1 MKFSLQY
8 RYFIATLSL
17 KRTEGELVLMM
28 FTVLLYIPLV
38 LMIIFSFL
46 TVESF
51 AQWTIPNSDTINNQK
66 INFSTYESN
75 DSNLKIDYPS
85 DWILMENS
93 SSSIEFRPQTSSQSG
108 EFVKMSV
115 IPLASKSITMQS
127 IVAETLKNKS
137 NTLDNFQLQDT
148 NIVPNLQNIPMHKLV
163 YSYTNSNN
171 EKIMQLDF
179 GMINNNQLYLF
190 SFISSPSVYYN
201 YIPTVDKM
209 IGSISKYFKE
219 NSLTKVASEVVKPV
233 SENVKALGNEDA
245 DITVIEFAD
254 YRCPFCHKFHE
265 ETFDKVVTNFLNT
278 GKAKYLFKDLVVN
291 DRGEYKG
298 SMQAAV
304 ASHCAAEQGKYWEY
318 SKEIFKN
325 FKPEP
330 QHWINLD
337 SLITFAN
344 NIQIQDIGKFKSCV
358 ESNKYQNQIQESG
371 TLAKQLGITGT
382 PSFVILKNDKIE
394 TTFPGAVPYEYFE
407 NTLNALAL
415 K

>member
-1 MKFSLQY
+1 
-8 RYFIATLSL
+8 
-17 KRTEGELVLMM
+17 
-28 FTVLLYIPLV
+28 
-38 LMIIFSFL
+38 MILFSFL

-93 SSSIEFRPQTSSQSG
+93 SSSIEFHPQTNSQSG
-108 EFVKMSV
+108 EFVKVSG
-115 IPLASKSITMQS
+115 IPLASKYITMQS

-137 NTLDNFQLQDT
+137 NTLDNFQLQET
-148 NIVPNLQNIPMHKLV
+148 NSVPNLQNIPMHKLV

-179 GMINNNQLYLF
+179 GMINNDQLYLF

-201 YIPTVDKM
+201 YMPTVEKM
-209 IGSISKYFKE
+209 IGSISKYFQE
-219 NSLTKVASEVVKPV
+219 ISLTKVASEVVKPV

-304 ASHCAAEQGKYWEY
+304 ASHCAAEQGKYWEF

-344 NIQIQDIGKFKSCV
+344 NTQIQDIGKFKSCV
-358 ESNKYQNQIQESG
+358 ESNKYQHQIQESG

-394 TTFPGAVPYEYFE
+394 TIFPGAVPYEYFE

>member
-1 MKFSLQY
+1 
-8 RYFIATLSL
+8 
-17 KRTEGELVLMM
+17 
-28 FTVLLYIPLV
+28 
-38 LMIIFSFL
+38 MILFSFL

-219 NSLTKVASEVVKPV
+219 TSLTKVASEVVKPV
-233 SENVKALGNEDA
+233 SENVKPLGNEDA

>member
-1 MKFSLQY
+1 
-8 RYFIATLSL
+8 
-17 KRTEGELVLMM
+17 MM
-28 FTVLLYIPLV
+28 FTILLSIPLV
-38 LMIIFSFL
+38 MMITFSFL
-46 TVESF
+46 PVESF
-51 AQWTIPNSDTINNQK
+51 GQWTIPNSDSLNKQK
-66 INFSTYESN
+66 INFSTYESK

-85 DWILMENS
+85 NWSLMENS
-93 SSSIEFRPQTSSQSG
+93 TSSVVFRPPTSSHSG
-108 EFVKMSV
+108 ELVKMSV

-127 IVAETLKNKS
+127 IVGETLKNKS
-137 NTLDNFQLQDT
+137 NTLNNFQLQDT

-219 NSLTKVASEVVKPV
+219 ISLTKVASEVVKPV
-233 SENVKALGNEDA
+233 SENIKPLGNEDA
-245 DITVIEFAD
+245 DITVVEFAD

-318 SKEIFKN
+318 SKEVFKN

-330 QHWINLD
+330 QQWINLD

-344 NIQIQDIGKFKSCV
+344 NIQIQDIDKFKSCV
-358 ESNKYQNQIQESG
+358 ESNKYQSQIQESG

-382 PSFVILKNDKIE
+382 PSFVVLKNDKIE
-394 TTFPGAVPYEYFE
+394 TIFPGAVPYEYFE

>member
-1 MKFSLQY
+1 
-8 RYFIATLSL
+8 
-17 KRTEGELVLMM
+17 
-28 FTVLLYIPLV
+28 
-38 LMIIFSFL
+38 MILFSFL

-51 AQWTIPNSDTINNQK
+51 AQWTIPNSDSINNEK
-66 INFSTYESN
+66 VNFSTYESN
-75 DSNLKIDYPS
+75 DTNLKIDYPS

-93 SSSIEFRPQTSSQSG
+93 SSNIEFRPQTTSQSGG
-108 EFVKMSV
+108 EFVKISV

-127 IVAETLKNKS
+127 IIAETLKDKS
-137 NTLDNFQLQDT
+137 NKLDNFQLQDT
-148 NIVPNLQNIPMHKLV
+148 NIVPNLQNIPMQKLV

-171 EKIMQLDF
+171 KQIMQLDF
-179 GMINNNQLYLF
+179 GMINNNQLYLI

-201 YIPTVDKM
+201 YLPIVDEM

-219 NSLTKVASEVVKPV
+219 ISLTNLVSEIVKPV
-233 SENVKALGNEDA
+233 SDNIKALGNEDTN
-245 DITVIEFAD
+245 ITVIEFAD
-254 YRCPFCHKFHE
+254 YRCPFCHKFQE
-265 ETFDKVVTNFLNT
+265 ETFDKVVTNFINT

-304 ASHCAAEQGKYWEY
+304 ASHCAAEQGKYWDY
-318 SKEIFKN
+318 LKEIYKN

-344 NIQIQDIGKFKSCV
+344 NIQIQDISKFKSCV

-394 TTFPGAVPYEYFE
+394 TSFPGAVPYESFE
-407 NTLNALAL
+407 KILNELAL

>member
-1 MKFSLQY
+1 
-8 RYFIATLSL
+8 
-17 KRTEGELVLMM
+17 MM

-38 LMIIFSFL
+38 LIILFSFL

-93 SSSIEFRPQTSSQSG
+93 ANSIEFRPQTSSQSS

-115 IPLASKSITMQS
+115 IPLASKSITIQS

-179 GMINNNQLYLF
+179 GMINNDQLYLF

-201 YIPTVDKM
+201 YMPTVEKM
-209 IGSISKYFKE
+209 IGSISKYFQE
-219 NSLTKVASEVVKPV
+219 ISLTKVASEVVKPV

-304 ASHCAAEQGKYWEY
+304 ASHCAAEQGKYWEF

-344 NIQIQDIGKFKSCV
+344 NTQIQDIGKFKSCV
-358 ESNKYQNQIQESG
+358 ESNKYQHQIQESG

-394 TTFPGAVPYEYFE
+394 TIFPGAVPYEYFE